1 MKVAR
6 FKDLHFLS
14 CCCHRGRCSQILMLM
29 RGPLH
34 FLYEIASKEKSAS
47 ECNIFNLWRC
57 YAFAISSSGRKSIWD
72 LLKHFPNATHQK
84 RYFPNLAKHC
94 LKEMLRKVVLGMLL
108 CPRLRKYVYYYSTH
122 HNPILQSCLTK
133 KMLKDH

>member
-57 YAFAISSSGRKSIWD
+57 YAFAISSSGRKIHLGSFETFS
-72 LLKHFPNATHQK
+72 KCHSPK
-84 RYFPNLAKHC
+84 KSFPNLVKHC
-94 LKEMLRKVVLGMLL
+94 LKEMLRKLVLALLL
-108 CPRLRKYVYYYSTH
+108 CPRLRKYLCTLLFHPPQPYFVKLL
-122 HNPILQSCLTK
+122 N
-133 KMLKDH
+133 